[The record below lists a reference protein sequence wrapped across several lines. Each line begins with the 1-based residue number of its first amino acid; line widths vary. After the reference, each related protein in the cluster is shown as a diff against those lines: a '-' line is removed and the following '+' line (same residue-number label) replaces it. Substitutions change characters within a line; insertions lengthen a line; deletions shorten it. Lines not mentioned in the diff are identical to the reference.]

1 MSKPRIFGHCAAGC
15 EWQVPHMS
23 DFKKYAA
30 MTVKLP
36 VPEIIEGNKLPSEGY
51 YYITISIDDG
61 SHYFSMGVVYFKPNS
76 GTFASCNGYDLE
88 IYADGRCYVKSYSD
102 ALIKVAR
109 LVESDLTYSD
119 DE

>member
-15 EWQVPHMS
+15 DWEVPHKS
-23 DFKKYAA
+23 DFEKYAA
-30 MTVKLP
+30 MTVKLSAP
-36 VPEIIEGNKLPSEGY
+36 AVIENNTLPSEGY
-51 YYITISIDDG
+51 YYITISIDGG
-61 SHYFSMGVVYFKPNS
+61 SNWFSMGIVYFNPNCIVHAQCSDYRVSISTAGRIGVS
-76 GTFASCNGYDLE
+76 GH
-88 IYADGRCYVKSYSD
+88 SD